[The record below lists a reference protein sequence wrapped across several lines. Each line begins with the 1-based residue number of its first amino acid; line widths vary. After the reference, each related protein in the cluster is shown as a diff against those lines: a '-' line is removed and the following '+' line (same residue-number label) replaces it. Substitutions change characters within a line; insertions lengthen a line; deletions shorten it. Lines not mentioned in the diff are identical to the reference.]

1 MKVIIYFFILPL
13 PKICGY
19 MFLSFTWLP
28 HPLSMYKSLKKF
40 SDSETWCVC
49 VCVWETLGALLTVFL
64 EPAEVWFIYQIS
76 DLSRLAELLSCLW
89 DTQVC
94 VCVSVRAIFR
104 FFHFMLRELVKNCM
118 HINALLFDSVFTT
131 TSDRPRSSRLWV
143 SRGDGSTR
151 PLRSWD
157 FIMDIS
163 LSDWSDLFSSILCLC
178 HRPDCLFRTVKLS
191 EIKSFQKLLGLCC
204 DSWKH
209 SRGGVGGSVTELKD
223 SVK

>member
-1 MKVIIYFFILPL
+1 MV
-13 PKICGY
+13 
-19 MFLSFTWLP
+19 
-28 HPLSMYKSLKKF
+28 
-40 SDSETWCVC
+40 CVC
-49 VCVWETLGALLTVFL
+49 VCVRDVGSIVNSVFGASWSLIYLPDFRL
-64 EPAEVWFIYQIS
+64 ESARWAP
-76 DLSRLAELLSCLW
+76 ELFVGHSG
-89 DTQVC
+89 VC

-209 SRGGVGGSVTELKD
+209 SRGGVGGGVTELKD